1 MTRIILDE
9 YDYMALPHEDDPN
22 GEEALWQGGCRYDRA
37 MSITEPAKRED
48 RIREFQ
54 AAEQLYLQAAAR
66 GNEYASLC
74 LGYIYSYD
82 RCAGRYWREGG
93 GNPGEPYPRE
103 ARAFECFAAAALE
116 VAVDAGEAWYEKA
129 LASARAGI
137 KRCEQETA

>member
-116 VAVDAGEAWYEKA
+116 VADDAGEAWYEKA